1 MRILLDHN
9 VPRPLAALLTGH
21 DVKTAGPISWS
32 TLANGELLKAV
43 QDAGFDALITGD
55 KNLSYQQNLRS
66 RTLAL
71 IVLPLTRW
79 SDLRAYVPEIL
90 QTLENL
96 KPSAFVIIPE
106 QGKSGKRS
114 ALKIAKE
121 QELES
126 SDHTNDDGYWAG
138 DNGQAS
144 GILPIAK
151 DTGRICLAWRNEEC
165 HQGDCW
171 GGIGGAV
178 QKGKSPEESAKAE
191 MAEETG
197 YDGAIETHPAFYEWV
212 RPESRSCDCPAWSR
226 DRTCRPIGSTLGG
239 QAER

>member
-79 SDLRAYVPEIL
+79 SDLRA
-90 QTLENL
+90 
-96 KPSAFVIIPE
+96 
-106 QGKSGKRS
+106 
-114 ALKIAKE
+114 
-121 QELES
+121 
-126 SDHTNDDGYWAG
+126 
-138 DNGQAS
+138 
-144 GILPIAK
+144 
-151 DTGRICLAWRNEEC
+151 
-165 HQGDCW
+165 
-171 GGIGGAV
+171 
-178 QKGKSPEESAKAE
+178 
-191 MAEETG
+191 
-197 YDGAIETHPAFYEWV
+197 
-212 RPESRSCDCPAWSR
+212 
-226 DRTCRPIGSTLGG
+226 
-239 QAER
+239 